1 MSSVKSVI
9 CFDRLTSYIFA
20 GTIAD
25 MIQITMYRM
34 FFTVLAVVALT
45 VPTYAAERQRPNI
58 IFILADDLGPGE
70 LGCYGGKV
78 AATPNIDRLA
88 REGTRFEQFY
98 VASPIC
104 SPSRCALITGQFP
117 ARWQIVSYLDNRKH
131 NRGTESVDFLDPK
144 APSLPRVLKAS
155 GYRTAHIGKW
165 HLGGGR
171 DVTDAPKFAAYGYD
185 EHVGTYES
193 PEPDPD
199 ITGGNWVWSEN
210 DKVKRWERS
219 HYFVDRTLDFLHR
232 NQEAPCFVNLWLDDV
247 HMPWIPDEGAVA
259 EKAKPLM
266 KNLSAV
272 TAEMD
277 RQIGRLM
284 DGVKKLGLD
293 EKTLIIFASDNGPY
307 PPLRGRTQGL
317 RGCKLSLY
325 EGGIRLPFIARWP
338 GAVPA
343 GVTDSSTVLASVDM
357 FPTLCKLAGA
367 KLPADVAWDGI
378 DQSDALKGKPRTT
391 RERPLLWEYG
401 RNDAFFD
408 YPKQPHDRSP
418 QLAIRDGQWKLLV
431 NADGQSAELY
441 DLAVDRQETTNVAD
455 KHAEVV
461 ARLQKTLLE
470 WRKSV
475 P

>member
-1 MSSVKSVI
+1 M
-9 CFDRLTSYIFA
+9 
-20 GTIAD
+20 
-25 MIQITMYRM
+25 
-34 FFTVLAVVALT
+34 ALW
-45 VPTYAAERQRPNI
+45 PAARGSAAAPPRPNI

-70 LGCYGGKV
+70 LGCYGGKE

-117 ARWQIVSYLDNRKH
+117 ARWRIVSYLDNRKH
-131 NRGTESVDFLDPK
+131 NRGTESADFLDPK
-144 APSLPRVLKAS
+144 APSLPRALQES

-199 ITGGNWVWSEN
+199 ITGGNWIWSEN

-219 HYFVDRTLDFLHR
+219 RYFVDRTLDFLHR
-232 NQEAPCFVNLWLDDV
+232 NQESPCFVNLWLDDV
-247 HMPWIPDEGAVA
+247 HMPWIPDEGALPD
-259 EKAKPLM
+259 KAKPLM

-284 DGVKKLGLD
+284 EGIKQLSLD
-293 EKTLIIFASDNGPY
+293 EKTLVIFASDNGPY
-307 PPLRGRTQGL
+307 PPLGGRTQGL

-338 GAVPA
+338 GVVPA
-343 GVTDSSTVLASVDM
+343 GVTDSTTVLASVDM

-367 KLPADVAWDGI
+367 KSPESVAFDGV
-378 DQSDALKGKPRTT
+378 DQSDALQGKPRPT

-401 RNDAFFD
+401 RNDAFYD

-431 NADGQSAELY
+431 NADGQGAELY
-441 DLAVDRQETTNVAD
+441 DLGVDPREKNNIAE
-455 KHAEVV
+455 KHADIVE
-461 ARLQKTLLE
+461 RLQKTLLD
-470 WRKSV
+470 WRKSL